1 MLSDQDD
8 STGGLNM
15 LTDFERKVLRILY
28 NYSSGRRRLPT
39 IHELTV
45 KTGKYKVDV
54 MSALEAL
61 ITAQYINWED
71 KSDTSNIV
79 ILEGWERETERPK
92 VDIVPAS
99 PGNTDYWTQY

>member
-1 MLSDQDD
+1 
-8 STGGLNM
+8 M

-45 KTGKYKVDV
+45 KTGKGNKVV
-54 MSALEAL
+54 MAALETL
-61 ITAQYINWED
+61 IKTEYIHWED

-79 ILEGWERETERPK
+79 ILEGWERESEKPK
-92 VDIVPAS
+92 LPKALPQVQNDLS
-99 PGNTDYWTQY
+99 YWTQY